1 MRRTTLTNDFS
12 WSKSR
17 HEKFSECLRAYYL
30 YYYGSWGGWEADAPK
45 DARELYVLKK
55 LNNRYTW
62 AGSVV
67 HESVRDVLLDW
78 QAGRSVELA
87 SVEARARKLMQDDF
101 RHSAKKA
108 YWTQKHRKPFT
119 GLVEH
124 EYAEAIPDEA
134 WKQNWE
140 TVRQALGWFFSSRWP
155 ALARS
160 LKPAQWLEVDAGFDF
175 SSFTLDGVKVFAIP
189 DFAYVDEAGTP
200 VVVDWKTGKARDGY
214 DEQVLGYALYVSQR
228 YKFPVE
234 KVRASLVYLN
244 EGLEQDVHVDL
255 AAMEAFKARFTQS
268 VANMRGML
276 ENAATNTPKEPAVF
290 PMTEDVSMCVRC
302 AFRRPCGR
310 QEAAA
315 RFQAEQ
321 QAQAAAAAPK
331 VA

>member
-1 MRRTTLTNDFS
+1 MRPPMRRTTLTNDFS

-17 HEKFSECLRAYYL
+17 HEKFSDCLRAYYL
-30 YYYGSWGGWEADAPK
+30 YYYRSWGGWEAEAPK
-45 DARELYVLKK
+45 DVRELYVLKK

-67 HESVRDVLLDW
+67 HECVRDVLLDW
-78 QAGRSVELA
+78 RAGRSVELA
-87 SVEARARKLMQDDF
+87 DVEARARKLMQDDF

-108 YWTQKHRKPFT
+108 YWTQKYRKSFT

-124 EYAEAIPDEA
+124 EYGEPVPDEA

-189 DFAYVDEAGTP
+189 DFAYVDDTGAP

-214 DEQVLGYALYVSQR
+214 DEQVLGYALYISQR
-228 YKFPVE
+228 YKFPVD

-244 EGLEQDVHVDL
+244 EGLEQDVQVDV
-255 AAMEAFKARFTQS
+255 AAMEAFKGRFAQS
-268 VANMRGML
+268 VARMREVL
-276 ENAATNTPKEPAVF
+276 ADPAANTPKEADVF
-290 PMTEDVSMCVRC
+290 PMTGDVSRCVYC

-310 QEAAA
+310 MEAAA
-315 RFQAEQ
+315 QFQAQQ
-321 QAQAAAAAPK
+321 QAASPK

>member
-1 MRRTTLTNDFS
+1 MRRNTLTNDFS

-30 YYYGSWGGWEADAPK
+30 YYYRSWGGWEAEAPK
-45 DARELYVLKK
+45 DVRELYVLKK

-67 HESVRDVLLDW
+67 HECVRDVLLDW
-78 QAGRSVELA
+78 RAGRSVELA
-87 SVEARARKLMQDDF
+87 DVEARARKLMQDDF
-101 RHSAKKA
+101 RHSQKKA
-108 YWTQKHRKPFT
+108 YWTQKHRKAFT

-124 EYAEAIPDEA
+124 EYAEPIADEA

-140 TVRQALGWFFSSRWP
+140 TVRQALAWFFSSRWP

-175 SSFTLDGVKVFAIP
+175 SSFTMDGIKVFAIP

-200 VVVDWKTGKARDGY
+200 VVVDWKTGKAREGY
-214 DEQVLGYALYVSQR
+214 DDQVLGYALYVAQR
-228 YKFPVE
+228 YKFPLE

-244 EGLEQDVHVDL
+244 EGLEHEVQVDL
-255 AAMEAFKARFTQS
+255 EAMEAFKSRFAQS
-268 VANMRGML
+268 VARMREVL
-276 ENAATNTPKEPAVF
+276 ADPATNTPKDASVF
-290 PMTEDVSMCVRC
+290 PMTENLSPCVRC
-302 AFRRPCGR
+302 VFRRPCGR
-310 QEAAA
+310 LESAAQ
-315 RFQAEQ
+315 FQAQQ
-321 QAQAAAAAPK
+321 QAQQAQTPK

>member
-17 HEKFSECLRAYYL
+17 HEKFTECLRSYYL
-30 YYYGSWGGWEADAPK
+30 YYYRSWGGWEAEAPK
-45 DARELYVLKK
+45 DVRELYVLKK
-55 LNNRYTW
+55 LNNRYSW

-67 HESVRDVLLDW
+67 HECLRDVLLDW
-78 QAGRSVELA
+78 RAGRSVELA
-87 SVEARARKLMQDDF
+87 EAEARARRLMQDDF
-101 RHSAKKA
+101 RHSQKKA
-108 YWTQKHRKPFT
+108 YWTQKYRKAFT

-124 EYAEAIPDEA
+124 EYGEPVPDEA

-189 DFAYVDEAGTP
+189 DFAYVDEAGAP
-200 VVVDWKTGKARDGY
+200 VVVDWKTGKAREGY
-214 DEQVLGYALYVSQR
+214 DEQVLGYALYLSQR

-244 EGLEQDVHVDL
+244 EGLEQHVQVDL
-255 AAMEAFKARFTQS
+255 AAMESFKARFAES
-268 VANMRGML
+268 VARMRGLL
-276 ENAATNTPKEPAVF
+276 EDPAANTPKDGSAF
-290 PMTEDVSMCVRC
+290 PMTEDVSLCVRC

-310 QEAAA
+310 MEAAA
-315 RFQAEQ
+315 QV
-321 QAQAAAAAPK
+321 QAQLAQQKAQGPK

>member
-1 MRRTTLTNDFS
+1 MPRTTLTNDFS

-17 HEKFSECLRAYYL
+17 NEKFSDCLRAYYL
-30 YYYGSWGGWEADAPK
+30 YYYRSWGGWEADAPK
-45 DARELYVLKK
+45 DVRELYVLKK
-55 LNNRYTW
+55 LNNRFTW

-67 HESVRDVLLDW
+67 HECIRDVLLDW
-78 QAGRSVELA
+78 RAGRAVELA
-87 SVEARARKLMQDDF
+87 EVEARARRLMQDDF
-101 RHSAKKA
+101 RHSQKKA
-108 YWTQKHRKPFT
+108 YWTQKYRKPFT

-124 EYAEAIPDEA
+124 EYAEPVADEV

-140 TVRQALGWFFSSRWP
+140 TVRQALAWFFSSRWP

-189 DFAYVDEAGTP
+189 DFAYVDDTGAP
-200 VVVDWKTGKARDGY
+200 VVVDWKTGKAREGY

-228 YKFPVE
+228 YKFPVD

-244 EGLEQDVHVDL
+244 EGLEQDVQVDA
-255 AAMEAFKARFTQS
+255 AAMEAFKGRFAES
-268 VANMRGML
+268 VARMREL
-276 ENAATNTPKEPAVF
+276 LSDPVANTPKDADTF
-290 PMTEDVSMCVRC
+290 PMTADVSRCVYC

-310 QEAAA
+310 MEAAA
-315 RFQAEQ
+315 QL
-321 QAQAAAAAPK
+321 QAQQQGVTPK